1 MKNYFILLVLFLSF
15 STKAQESGSL
25 SLNLYGGYNF
35 SDKVDF
41 DMGYVNVKEG
51 FQWGVGLE
59 YFVQKYSSVE
69 LKYLRID
76 TKMEAFVGNTQINAG
91 DDKGAVNNIL
101 VDFTQY
107 FDAGSSKLLPYIGGG
122 LGMGIVESPKN
133 GNQTTF
139 AWDIK
144 LGAKIK
150 TSSAVSVNLQA
161 YLQSMSSAVGNDIFY
176 TWYGP
181 VYVTDYATLYQFGLG
196 AVISYNFKN

>member
-1 MKNYFILLVLFLSF
+1 L
-15 STKAQESGSL
+15 
-25 SLNLYGGYNF
+25 
-35 SDKVDF
+35 
-41 DMGYVNVKEG
+41 
-51 FQWGVGLE
+51 LE
-59 YFVQKYSSVE
+59 YQSKN
-69 LKYLRID
+69 
-76 TKMEAFVGNTQINAG
+76 G
-91 DDKGAVNNIL
+91 KGAVNNIL

-122 LGMGIVESPKN
+122 LGIGILETPNN
-133 GNQTTF
+133 GSTTAF

-161 YLQSMSSAVGNDIFY
+161 YLQSMSSAVGTDVFY

-181 VYVTDYATLYQFGLG
+181 VLLHDYATLYQFGLG

>member
-1 MKNYFILLVLFLSF
+1 MKNYLIVLVLFLSF
-15 STKAQESGSL
+15 NTKAQESGSL

-35 SDKVDF
+35 SDKVEFDF
-41 DMGYVNVKEG
+41 GYVDVKEG

-76 TKMEAFVGNTQINAG
+76 TDMDAYIGNQSKKG
-91 DDKGAVNNIL
+91 KGAVNNIL

-122 LGMGIVESPKN
+122 LGVGILESPNN
-133 GNQTTF
+133 GSTTAF

-150 TSSAVSVNLQA
+150 TSSAVSVNLHA